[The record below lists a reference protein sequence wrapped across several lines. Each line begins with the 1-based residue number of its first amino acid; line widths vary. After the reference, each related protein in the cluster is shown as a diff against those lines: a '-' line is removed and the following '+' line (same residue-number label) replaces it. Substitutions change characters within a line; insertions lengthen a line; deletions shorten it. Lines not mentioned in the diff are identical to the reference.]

1 MSIKKK
7 ERKETEAFHCDGR
20 KKVKVAPPEYS
31 TWEEAGRGKAG
42 WGGGGW
48 RVPFLYS
55 FSSLPPPVMIT
66 YKSCFEN
73 DSNESGVRAR
83 ALSILP
89 NFHWPF

>member
-42 WGGGGW
+42 RWGVGGW
-48 RVPFLYS
+48 VEGAISLFFL
-55 FSSLPPPVMIT
+55 LPPP
-66 YKSCFEN
+66 
-73 DSNESGVRAR
+73 SGYDH
-83 ALSILP
+83 I
-89 NFHWPF
+89 